1 MLWPSIDY
9 DVLHI
14 PTTTCLDEL
23 QGLQL
28 FPSLEEVMIGFY
40 SVDAWSQLDN
50 TLYGDVVNSG
60 AKFVLNAILKNQ
72 KACLGKDEILEFL
85 QYEGRSFRVLVK
97 LYLTVPRHS
106 YRYRAPSGELVER
119 PAQLVSHL
127 A

>member
-1 MLWPSIDY
+1 
-9 DVLHI
+9 
-14 PTTTCLDEL
+14 
-23 QGLQL
+23 
-28 FPSLEEVMIGFY
+28 MIGFY

-72 KACLGKDEILEFL
+72 KACLGKDEIFEFL

-97 LYLTVPRHS
+97 LHLTVHRHS
-106 YRYRAPSGELVER
+106 YRYRASPGELVER
-119 PAQLVSHL
+119 PGQLVTHL